1 MPRRLPEIRA
11 DLKLARARTVAAS
24 WQDKAK
30 FADAFMELTIEAIDA
45 LSGDVHRLELAGAA
59 QP

>member
-1 MPRRLPEIRA
+1 VPRRLSEIRA
-11 DLKLARARTVAAS
+11 DLKLARARTVAAT

-45 LSGDVHRLELAGAA
+45 LCLEIQSVELTGTVEL
-59 QP
+59 